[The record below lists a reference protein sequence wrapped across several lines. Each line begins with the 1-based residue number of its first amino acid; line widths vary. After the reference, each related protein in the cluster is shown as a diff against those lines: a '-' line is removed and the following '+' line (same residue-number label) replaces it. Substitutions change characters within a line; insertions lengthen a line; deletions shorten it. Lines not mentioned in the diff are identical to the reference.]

1 MFTNN
6 DINALRTVGVNLGQ
20 NVKIGNRA
28 LAMDAAQTHMI
39 TQSSAGIP
47 AWLANYVDPE
57 VIRVLMTPMKAAEV
71 FGEEKKGDWTTKTT
85 QFGIIEA
92 TGMVAAYG
100 DFSNNGNAGANVNFA
115 FRQSFLYQVI
125 TQYGELEQEM
135 YGLANVNLSTEQDT
149 ASVLTL
155 NKFQNKSYLFGIAG
169 MQNYGVLNDPSLS
182 APITPT
188 AKWNLA
194 STDGAVIYAD
204 IARLFAQLMTQ
215 TGGIVDMNTSMTL
228 IMSPLASVALT
239 KTNQYNVN
247 VTDQLTKNF
256 PNLKIEVVPEYSTAA
271 GEVVQLIVDEVE
283 GQKTVVGAYNEKL
296 RQHAIVRDLS
306 SFKQKKSQGTWG
318 AIVKRPNFIAQMLGV

>member
-71 FGEEKKGDWTTKTT
+71 FGEEKKGDWTTKTA

-100 DFSNNGNAGANVNFA
+100 DFSNNGNAGTNVNYT

-215 TGGIVDMNTSMTL
+215 TGGIVDMNTKMTL